1 MVSQECHTSYH
12 FVSNVLSTP
21 PDCPRE
27 KMSSWKDQ
35 FTCIDA
41 CVIVSEG
48 ANTLTT
54 DKYAQK
60 SMPCGCEPNTA
71 GEKICC
77 DHRCINYSTQTECFR
92 CRSECSNRRF
102 QNKQYAKLAVIET
115 PGKGH
120 GLFAGEDLKRK
131 QFLMEYV
138 GEIINEQEFA
148 RRSSERGRLL
158 EHQFIMQLK
167 PGVLLDAGRKGSI
180 SRFINHSCEP
190 NCYVEIWTVQ
200 GNLRVG
206 IFSMC
211 DLKEGTELTF
221 DYKWSKSAR
230 PPTRCHC
237 GTESCRGFLEILSE
251 ADKAELKIQK
261 GVWRPG
267 GEPLAQS
274 NAKQSNNTVTESSNG
289 DASPTATP
297 SPVLNDI
304 YNADGLL
311 VPELLIGRRVKVW
324 WAGNLAYLEAD
335 VESYNKKSN
344 MYICRYL
351 VDDSVSE
358 EDFGPSVGS
367 MKNTNGGNEGLTKS
381 SAGIGAVTVK
391 WYWRDASVEETVI
404 KKKVTLCFTIALI
417 KSMCA
422 IESF

>member
-1 MVSQECHTSYH
+1 
-12 FVSNVLSTP
+12 
-21 PDCPRE
+21 
-27 KMSSWKDQ
+27 
-35 FTCIDA
+35 
-41 CVIVSEG
+41 
-48 ANTLTT
+48 
-54 DKYAQK
+54 
-60 SMPCGCEPNTA
+60 
-71 GEKICC
+71 
-77 DHRCINYSTQTECFR
+77 
-92 CRSECSNRRF
+92 
-102 QNKQYAKLAVIET
+102 
-115 PGKGH
+115 
-120 GLFAGEDLKRK
+120 
-131 QFLMEYV
+131 MEYV
-138 GEIINEQEFA
+138 GEIINDNEFA

-158 EHQFIMQLK
+158 EHQFILQLK
-167 PGVLLDAGRKGSI
+167 GVLLDAGRKGSI

-190 NCYVEIWTVQ
+190 NCYVEIWTVA

-237 GTESCRGFLEILSE
+237 GTESCRGFLEVLTE
-251 ADKAELKIQK
+251 ADKAELKNQK
-261 GVWRPG
+261 GIWCPG

-274 NAKQSNNTVTESSNG
+274 NSKQNHISPASEASNG
-289 DASPTATP
+289 EYTSISAP
-297 SPVLNDI
+297 SPVTNDI

-335 VESYNKKSN
+335 VESYYSKNN
-344 MYICRYL
+344 MYLCRYL

-367 MKNTNGGNEGLTKS
+367 LKNTHGGNESLNKS

-404 KKKVTLCFTIALI
+404 RKKVRSCVVC
-417 KSMCA
+417 SCSCA
-422 IESF
+422 IGCSEA